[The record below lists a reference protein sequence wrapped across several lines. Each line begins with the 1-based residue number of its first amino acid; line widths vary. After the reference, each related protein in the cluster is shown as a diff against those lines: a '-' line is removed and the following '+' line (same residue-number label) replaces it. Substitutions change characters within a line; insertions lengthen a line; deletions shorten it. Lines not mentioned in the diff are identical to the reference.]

1 MPTEASRATFE
12 QIMQHLAQ
20 GERDTALEKCQ
31 AVLQRNPADVNML
44 GLLGAI
50 LIQASQ
56 PKQAEKYLR
65 RTIELAP
72 TFAKPHEDLGML
84 LVALNRPEEAIPLLQ
99 KAVRLDSGL
108 ESAWFH
114 LGKALARTGQGK
126 AADAAYE
133 EAFKLA
139 PERQELARA
148 AEALTAG
155 RPEEAEGICRRI
167 LQREQNNVDA
177 MRLLALIAAEA
188 GKTDDAEILLERVT
202 SLAPDYNL
210 AQLDLGNI
218 YREQD
223 RYSEAIDCYQKVI
236 ENDPDNA
243 QAHFLLAGVL
253 SQAALNE
260 RAIGAYQRAI
270 ELHPEHAA
278 ALLGLGHALKTVGQQ
293 DAAIAAYRRC
303 IALRPENGETWSS
316 MANLKTYE
324 FSAAEIGEMQA
335 ALANPELEPS
345 SAVNFYFALAKAHE
359 NRKEYKEAWQ
369 HYVTGNS
376 RQRQLVTYDPVRT
389 EVLNDAIIEV
399 FSEEFLATHAGNG
412 SLDASPIFILG
423 MPRSGSTLTEQILAS
438 HSQVEGTSELPY
450 IGRLSAGLSRNRSN
464 GVNYPEAMREVTA
477 NYLQKLGDDYLQLAR
492 MHRIEGRPRFI
503 DKMPN
508 NFPNIGLIHLILPNA
523 KIIDARR
530 NPLDACLGNFKQL
543 YARGQ
548 NFTYDIADIA
558 EYCLEYHRLMDH
570 WEQVLPGK
578 ILRVQYEDTVLDL
591 EAQVQRLLTFCELP
605 WEDACLHF
613 HDTER
618 PVRTASSEQVRQPIY
633 TGAINFWRHYEEHL
647 GELTEILQPILGRY
661 EQYQSINRQLA

>member
-1 MPTEASRATFE
+1 MPAEASRATFE
-12 QIMQHLAQ
+12 KIMQHLAQ
-20 GERDTALEKCQ
+20 GERDAALEKCQ
-31 AVLQRNPADVNML
+31 TALQRSPSDVNML
-44 GLLGAI
+44 GLMGAI

-56 PKQAEKYLR
+56 PKQAEKLLR

-84 LVALNRPEEAIPLLQ
+84 LVALNRSEEAIGLLK
-99 KAVRLDSGL
+99 KAVRLDPEL

-114 LGKALARTGQGK
+114 LGKALARTGNGK
-126 AADAAYE
+126 EADLAYE

-139 PERQELARA
+139 PQRQELARA
-148 AEALTAG
+148 AESLKQG

-167 LQREQNNVDA
+167 LQREKNNVDA
-177 MRLLALIAAEA
+177 MRLLALIAAQS

-223 RYSEAIDCYQKVI
+223 RYSEAIHRYQKVI
-236 ENDPDNA
+236 DNDPDNA

-260 RAIGAYQRAI
+260 RAIDSYQRCI
-270 ELHPEHAA
+270 ELQPEHAA

-293 DAAIAAYRRC
+293 EAAITAYRQC
-303 IALRPENGETWSS
+303 TVLRPENGESWSS

-324 FSAAEIGEMQA
+324 FSDAEIVDMHSAIADQ
-335 ALANPELEPS
+335 ELEPS
-345 SAVNFYFALAKAHE
+345 SAVHFYFALAKAYE
-359 NRKEYKEAWQ
+359 NRHQYSQAWG
-369 HYVTGNS
+369 HYVTGNH
-376 RQRQLVTYDPVRT
+376 RQRQLVSYDPVRT
-389 EVLNDAIIEV
+389 ELLNDAIIEV
-399 FSEEFLATHAGNG
+399 FSEEFLEANAGSGN
-412 SLDASPIFILG
+412 LDASPIFILG

-464 GVNYPEAMREVTA
+464 GINYPEAVREVSA
-477 NYLQKLGDDYLQLAR
+477 SYLQKLGDEYLQLAQ
-492 MHRIEGRPRFI
+492 MHRIQGAPRFV

-548 NFTYDIADIA
+548 NFTYDITEIA

-570 WEQVLPGK
+570 WEKVLPGK

-591 EAQVQRLLTFCELP
+591 QTQVQQLLTFCELP
-605 WEDACLHF
+605 WESACLHF

-618 PVRTASSEQVRQPIY
+618 AVRTASSEQVRQPIY
-633 TGAINFWRHYEEHL
+633 TGAINFWRHYAEHL
-647 GELTEILQPILGRY
+647 DELTDILQPLLGRY
-661 EQYQSINRQLA
+661 